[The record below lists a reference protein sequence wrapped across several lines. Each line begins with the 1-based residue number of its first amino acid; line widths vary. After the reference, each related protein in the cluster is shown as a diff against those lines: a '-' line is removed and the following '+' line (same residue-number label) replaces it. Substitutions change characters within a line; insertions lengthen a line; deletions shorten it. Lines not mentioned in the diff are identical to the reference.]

1 MSDNKIVINTQGGTV
16 ITGGTFSNVQFVA
29 QQNVVYNTE
38 QKCANDNWNG
48 DIDEVAVVLDNVQD
62 DTENTLTL
70 EIPQSV
76 ESCFCFANGYVREI
90 IDAIVREFYANKHTD
105 LAMIEVTLFDHGQLR
120 KRNFHKPF
128 VRALVDWGIL
138 ANDVDID
145 KICSG
150 MASKIRNL
158 PQNGYRS
165 WGSNHTNER
174 ELCRRIGE
182 KLPES
187 MKYKR

>member
-16 ITGGTFSNVQFVA
+16 ITGGSFSNVQFVA

-38 QKCANDNWNG
+38 QKCANDNG

-62 DTENTLTL
+62 DTENTLMPG
-70 EIPQSV
+70 IPHSV
-76 ESCFCFANGYVREI
+76 ESCFYFANEYVREI
-90 IDAIVREFYANKHTD
+90 IDAIVSEFYTNRHTD

-120 KRNFHKPF
+120 KRNLHKPF

-138 ANDVDID
+138 VNDVDID

-150 MASKIRNL
+150 MASKFRSL